1 MDHALIWLLTIEI
14 LGLIAFPLA
23 FILFRRLPDRGFSLT
38 KLLALL
44 LSSYILWIL
53 GLTHLIPNSQYT
65 IIGILV
71 LIALASALVLRRR
84 LPEIVSFIRKERTTL
99 IVTELVFLGL
109 YLLWLSVVYYAPA
122 INHTEK
128 PMDFAFLNAILK
140 STYFPPED
148 PWLAGHSISYY
159 YFGHFMMAALTKLTA
174 IPSSIS
180 YNLSIAVIASLAGA
194 AAFGL
199 VYNLIRLSGGTMRI
213 GIVFGLAA
221 PLFLVLIGNLEGV
234 LEFVHSMAWGSV
246 GFWDWVS
253 VKGLE
258 GGLGGTSSFFPK
270 DFWWWWHATRV
281 IDTVVDGNSLDY
293 TITEFPFFSF
303 LLGDLHPH
311 VSSLPFLI
319 FNLALGL
326 NLFVSREL
334 LGFGWLRRNAW
345 EVCAMALFLGSL
357 AFINIWDFPI
367 FAVIFATLVLVK
379 CYADW
384 GGDIKRALLP
394 SVTLLLP
401 VLVGAVLLYL
411 PFYLTLSSQASGISA
426 VGEVSTRPLFF
437 FLIWGLFLVV
447 SGSFLLRQLSNV
459 PELLSTKYSG
469 ILSFLMVIIL
479 LPFLLWAGWQLL
491 ALWAGFDLFLSVFS
505 RSIVDDVSTV
515 GTRFALLLP
524 GMAIVG
530 MALYSMLVRARHGND
545 RALIFVLL
553 PMALAIY
560 LLAGAE
566 LFYLVDL
573 FGNRMN
579 TVFKVYYQAWL
590 LLAIV
595 SAYGLYYCWTRPIK
609 ISGRLR
615 IPLRLPSYTV
625 RYGWMALVVVLLLAP
640 IYYPVGAALDRT
652 RNFSGGGSLD
662 GLAFLRGRNSG
673 EYESIIWLRDEAP
686 RGRIVEAVGDDYSEY
701 GRISSSTG
709 LPTMLGWKGHEHQ
722 WRGSTRSF
730 QGREQE
736 VETIYSSGDPEEVRR
751 LLSAYDIRYVYVG
764 PRERSDYGDGQFDNF
779 SSFLQPVFREKDV
792 VIYERLQGG
801 ELGVVERDDAG
812 SG

>member
-14 LGLIAFPLA
+14 LGLISFPLA
-23 FILFRRLPDRGFSLT
+23 FCLFRRLPDRGFSLS

-71 LIALASALVLRRR
+71 LIAVASALVLKRR
-84 LPEIVSFIRKERTTL
+84 LPEMVSFLRRERTSL
-99 IVTELVFLGL
+99 LVIELVFLGL
-109 YLLWLSVVYYAPA
+109 YLLWITVVSYSPA

-159 YFGHFMMAALTKLTA
+159 YFGHFMMATLTKLTA
-174 IPSSIS
+174 IPSSVS

-199 VYNLIRLSGGTMRI
+199 VYNLIRLSGGAMRS

-246 GFWDWVS
+246 GFWEWVS
-253 VKGLE
+253 IKGLD
-258 GGLGGTSSFFPK
+258 GGLGGASSFFPK
-270 DFWWWWHATRV
+270 DYWWWWHATRV
-281 IDTVVDGNSLDY
+281 IDTVVDGISLDY

-311 VSSLPFLI
+311 VTSLPFLI

-326 NLFVSREL
+326 NLFISREL
-334 LGFGWLRRNAW
+334 LGLGWLRRNAW
-345 EVCAMALFLGSL
+345 EVFAITLFLGSL
-357 AFINIWDFPI
+357 GFINIWDFPI
-367 FAVIFATLVLVK
+367 FAVIFAALVLIK
-379 CYADW
+379 SYADW

-394 SVTLLLP
+394 ALTLVLP
-401 VLVGAVLLYL
+401 VLAGAVLLYL
-411 PFYLTLSSQASGISA
+411 PFYMTLSSQASGISA

-447 SGSFLLRQLSNV
+447 SGSFLLRQLWNV
-459 PELLSTKYSG
+459 PQLLSAKNSG
-469 ILSFLMVIIL
+469 ILSFLLVIIL
-479 LPFLLWAGWQLL
+479 LPFLLWAGWQVL
-491 ALWAGFDLFLSVFS
+491 ALLAGFDLFLSVLS

-515 GTRFALLLP
+515 GIRFAILVP
-524 GMAIVG
+524 GLAMVG
-530 MALYSMLVRARHGND
+530 VALYSILLRARHGNE
-545 RALIFVLL
+545 RPMIFVLL
-553 PMALAIY
+553 PLALAIY

-566 LFYLVDL
+566 LFYVVDL

-595 SAYGLYYCWTRPIK
+595 SAYGLYYCWTQPITY
-609 ISGRLR
+609 SVRLR
-615 IPLRLPSYTV
+615 IPLRLPSNTV
-625 RYGWMALVVVLLLAP
+625 KYSWRALVVVLLLAS
-640 IYYPVGAALDRT
+640 IYYPVGAARDRA
-652 RNFSGGGSLD
+652 RDFDGDSSLD

-722 WRGSTRSF
+722 WRGSTTSF

-736 VETIYSSGDPEEVRR
+736 VEMIYSSSDPEEVRR

-764 PRERSDYGDGQFDNF
+764 PRERSDYGDGQFEKF
-779 SSFLQPVFREKDV
+779 SSFLEPVFREKDV
-792 VIYERLQGG
+792 VIYERLQDG
-801 ELGVVERDDAG
+801 
-812 SG
+812 